1 MNILE
6 QKVAQKPHKNY
17 SCKFCHYNTSKNNDF
32 NKHLLTRK
40 HQKNSG
46 LEHFE
51 QKKSQKSP
59 NHICSVCGKQYM
71 SRNGLWYHE
80 KQCVKNEDKIKDLN
94 NDDLVVM
101 MGEAL
106 KQMKKQSDIISE
118 LVPKVGNNNN
128 NTNFN
133 LNIFLNEDC
142 KDAVDWGEFLMSIDL
157 KVDDLHALKN
167 SNITTSI
174 SNAICNKIN
183 ELGVYK
189 RPIHCYDP
197 KRKKLCI
204 KNNKDWEKDDD
215 MVNSLIEKGDK
226 QLQHK
231 YITLIRKWE
240 EENPNFMND
249 DKLMEEYVELQSKL
263 YDNVDNKKS
272 KISLIKEINI
282 PK

>member
-6 QKVAQKPHKNY
+6 QKVAQKSHKIY
-17 SCKFCHYNTSKNNDF
+17 SCDFCDYNTSKKNDF

-40 HQKNSG
+40 HQKNIV

-59 NHICSVCGKQYM
+59 NHICSVCGKQYT

-80 KQCVKNEDKIKDLN
+80 KQCVKNEAKIKDLN
-94 NDDLVVM
+94 NDDLVMM

-118 LVPKVGNNNN
+118 LAPKVGNNNN

-157 KVDDLHALKN
+157 EVDDLQALKN

-249 DKLMEEYVELQSKL
+249 DRLMEEYVELQSKL